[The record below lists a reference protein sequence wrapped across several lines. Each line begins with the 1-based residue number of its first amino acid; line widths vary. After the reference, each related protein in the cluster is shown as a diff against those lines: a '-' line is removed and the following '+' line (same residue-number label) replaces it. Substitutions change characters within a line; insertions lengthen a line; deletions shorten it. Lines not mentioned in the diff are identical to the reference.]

1 MDDLKSCICESIVMT
16 DDDTLKE
23 LDTVDAELTK
33 YEDKLADLRKEKKDI
48 LGRCKDILA
57 RSKKAATRTNTITN
71 NQNVTSHTS
80 NTTFKPQPDLK
91 PVFLAKDC
99 SLIEYTTFEKTFLSY
114 MKSSQSPIPEGSVDT
129 NIRVHLDPWWY
140 VELQE
145 KGLKSTTT

>member
-1 MDDLKSCICESIVMT
+1 M
-16 DDDTLKE
+16 
-23 LDTVDAELTK
+23 
-33 YEDKLADLRKEKKDI
+33 
-48 LGRCKDILA
+48 GRCKDVLA

-145 KGLKSTTT
+145 KGLKGTTILADIPLIMDKVALEIFPIHQRRMKVFRSEQKNDEKIF